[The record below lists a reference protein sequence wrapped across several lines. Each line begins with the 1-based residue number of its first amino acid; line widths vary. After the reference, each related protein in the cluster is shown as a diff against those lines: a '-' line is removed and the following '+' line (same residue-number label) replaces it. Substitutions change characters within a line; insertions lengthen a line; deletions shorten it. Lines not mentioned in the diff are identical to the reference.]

1 MSQII
6 KPVISFCPLFRYNEE
21 STSDS
26 TGGYLMRLILIMGVC
41 FAFLSA
47 IFTGG
52 YEDKPGKV
60 KK

>member
-1 MSQII
+1 M
-6 KPVISFCPLFRYNEE
+6 KL
-21 STSDS
+21 
-26 TGGYLMRLILIMGVC
+26 LLIAGVC

-52 YEDKPGKV
+52 YEDKPGRV

>member
-1 MSQII
+1 
-6 KPVISFCPLFRYNEE
+6 
-21 STSDS
+21 
-26 TGGYLMRLILIMGVC
+26 MRLLLIGAVC

-52 YEDKPGKV
+52 YEDKPGQA

>member
-1 MSQII
+1 MILQEVLPM
-6 KPVISFCPLFRYNEE
+6 K
-21 STSDS
+21 
-26 TGGYLMRLILIMGVC
+26 LILIMGVC

-47 IFTGG
+47 ILTGG

>member
-1 MSQII
+1 
-6 KPVISFCPLFRYNEE
+6 
-21 STSDS
+21 
-26 TGGYLMRLILIMGVC
+26 MRLLLIAAVC

-52 YEDKPGKV
+52 YEDKPGQV

>member
-1 MSQII
+1 MT
-6 KPVISFCPLFRYNEE
+6 VL
-21 STSDS
+21 
-26 TGGYLMRLILIMGVC
+26 LIMGVC

>member
-1 MSQII
+1 M
-6 KPVISFCPLFRYNEE
+6 N
-21 STSDS
+21 
-26 TGGYLMRLILIMGVC
+26 LILILAVT